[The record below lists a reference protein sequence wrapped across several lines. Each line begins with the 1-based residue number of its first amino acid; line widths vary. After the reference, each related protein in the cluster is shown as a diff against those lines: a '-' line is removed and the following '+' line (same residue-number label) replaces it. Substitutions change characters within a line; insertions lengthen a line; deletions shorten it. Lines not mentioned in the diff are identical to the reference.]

1 MPSFELCDIVATRS
15 LFVLDSQGHKIA
27 TVAVAIGRPER
38 EPTGEW
44 HCGYEIAGPGFE
56 GTYGSLGIDAVQAL
70 EGAILAIGGTL
81 AGTQEAK
88 EGRLRWDGSGRV
100 GLPVLAAQPTHHEA
114 SATEEAE
121 DVIAVRKLSLTDKKG
136 HPRPSFRAAWSS
148 RVPKSEQ
155 TFEGRP
161 PPERR
166 YATVSIER
174 PAQRPTGEWVC
185 SYRVRALGVESVDGA
200 AGLDS
205 IQALQGAL
213 RVIGSS
219 FAATRS
225 FVDRHVCLKLL
236 PALGFPI
243 TREPPA

>member
-1 MPSFELCDIVATRS
+1 MAVWNPRS
-15 LFVLDSQGHKIA
+15 LSCRRLSSA
-27 TVAVAIGRPER
+27 TLSPRDPCSCSTARVIRSLLSRRHRA
-38 EPTGEW
+38 TGER
-44 HCGYEIAGPGFE
+44 
-56 GTYGSLGIDAVQAL
+56 TYGRMAL
-70 EGAILAIGGTL
+70 
-81 AGTQEAK
+81 
-88 EGRLRWDGSGRV
+88 RLRDRGAWLRGHLWKPRDRRRTGAGGCHPGHRRDARRHAGGEGGASTLGRQRSRRS
-100 GLPVLAAQPTHHEA
+100 PCARSAAYAPRS

-205 IQALQGAL
+205 IQRFKAPY
-213 RVIGSS
+213 GSS
-219 FAATRS
+219 GARS
-225 FVDRHVCLKLL
+225 RRRG
-236 PALGFPI
+236 ASSTGMS
-243 TREPPA
+243 A